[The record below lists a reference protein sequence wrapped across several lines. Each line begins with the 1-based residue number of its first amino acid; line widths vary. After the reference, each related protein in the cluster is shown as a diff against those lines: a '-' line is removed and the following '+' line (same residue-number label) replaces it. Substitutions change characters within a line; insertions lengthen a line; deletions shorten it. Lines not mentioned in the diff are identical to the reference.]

1 MNGYLTLAPEA
12 REPAPQLGDLVGIE
26 ILLEEKIGASGD
38 AWRIKTP
45 AEEKWLAVGSLTLST
60 DTLRT
65 TLSDGSRIKL
75 LGEALV
81 HQPGPLAT
89 AEFSVVHQPSG
100 REVVVVAKELS
111 AEVAAP
117 AEGEKKE
124 ASWYL
129 PPVAFGGWNYFL
141 LALLLAILI
150 ALATL
155 AVRRFGQKIKARR
168 KLNCRDRALQS
179 LQSLQKFARS
189 KKALQ
194 QQEWKRFSFELAG
207 IIRKYSDENFHL
219 DSSDMTDREFL
230 AELRLNGKAR
240 PLVDSLAEILS
251 TIDEVRYGRKGLE
264 ATDVPGLLLEA
275 KKFFE
280 QAYQPNEGEEKK

>member
-1 MNGYLTLAPEA
+1 MNGYLTLAPES
-12 REPAPQLGDLVGIE
+12 RDPAPQLGDLVGIE
-26 ILLEEKIGASGD
+26 ILIEEKIGAPGD
-38 AWRIKTP
+38 GWRVKTP
-45 AEEKWLAVGSLTLST
+45 GEQKWLSVGSVTLST

-65 TLSDGSRIKL
+65 IPSDGNGLKL

-89 AEFSVVHQPSG
+89 SDFILIHQPSG

-111 AEVAAP
+111 VEVAGP
-117 AEGEKKE
+117 AEGETKE

-141 LALLLAILI
+141 LALLFAILI
-150 ALATL
+150 ALGAL
-155 AVRRFGQKIKARR
+155 AFRRFGQRIKARR
-168 KLNCRDRALQS
+168 KLNHRDGALQA
-179 LQSLQKFARS
+179 LQGLQKFARS

-194 QQEWKRFSFELAG
+194 QEEWKKFSFELAG

-240 PLVDSLAEILS
+240 PLVDSLATILS

-264 ATDVPGLLLEA
+264 ATDVPGLLLESR
-275 KKFFE
+275 KFFE
-280 QAYQPNEGEEKK
+280 QAYQPKEGEEKK